1 MVENPEKLT
10 HAELEQL
17 YETTINGIEMLFKQG
32 EHGDSSRAR
41 ILWYAF
47 AMYMDERKH
56 LAALA
61 GAAKYAKSHPA
72 LVETELRLLTT

>member
-1 MVENPEKLT
+1 MENPEKLT
-10 HAELEQL
+10 DAELDEL
-17 YETTINGIEMLFKQG
+17 YETITNGIETLFKQG
-32 EHGDSSRAR
+32 EHGDSSQAR

-56 LAALA
+56 LAALT

-72 LVETELRLLTT
+72 LVETELGLLTT